1 LATLQFGQIH
11 GELIG
16 ERLTVLADRAAE
28 PFESVA
34 TLGLPLSTVRTA
46 DALLER
52 ARQADET
59 ITAIHVFD
67 IMGAVVH
74 STSSEPPATIP
85 AEAIAA
91 RLAAGGRPWH
101 LQRSDAF

>member
-1 LATLQFGQIH
+1 HRTMALFWRLWAAVTLVNVVVLAVFVALATLQFGEIH
-11 GELIG
+11 GQLLG

-28 PFESVA
+28 PFESA
-34 TLGLPLSTVRTA
+34 AKIGLPLSTVRTA

-67 IMGAVVH
+67 I
-74 STSSEPPATIP
+74 
-85 AEAIAA
+85 
-91 RLAAGGRPWH
+91 AGNIV
-101 LQRSDAF
+101 